1 MIYPTPQ
8 ELVYDLQGLQAKL
21 EWLISRDATTA
32 QERERL
38 TSANI
43 HIMGALNNLIGPMP
57 KIPGKATGPKG

>member
-8 ELVYDLQGLQAKL
+8 ELVYDLQRVQSKL
-21 EWLISRDATTA
+21 EYLISTTPPSP
-32 QERERL
+32 ERERL

-57 KIPGKATGPKG
+57 RVPPRATGPRG

>member
-21 EWLISRDATTA
+21 EYLISTTPTSP
-32 QERERL
+32 ERERL
-38 TSANI
+38 ISANI